1 MQRAS
6 QNLFWIQ
13 STTTTT
19 HLIYSKIFP
28 SQMITQLSIM
38 SFNCAYSNVPTHAK
52 SKGGA
57 PRESNMSGAVIC
69 TTTHIYIEEAL

>member
-1 MQRAS
+1 
-6 QNLFWIQ
+6 
-13 STTTTT
+13 
-19 HLIYSKIFP
+19 
-28 SQMITQLSIM
+28 M

>member
-1 MQRAS
+1 
-6 QNLFWIQ
+6 
-13 STTTTT
+13 
-19 HLIYSKIFP
+19 
-28 SQMITQLSIM
+28 MITQLSIM

-69 TTTHIYIEEAL
+69 TTTHIHRRSIVGGR